1 VDDAEHSRRRQER
14 ERLRREQPQLFADVT
29 EILAQHDPVGL
40 VAVGAPRDEY
50 EAEAGTI
57 IPRLDSA
64 ADARDVHRILVEE
77 FDRWFG
83 RDTPKMSAGDFAGVA
98 EDVWAAWLRDVQ
110 YGPQAAR
117 WTETAYADPYAY
129 LAHRA
134 ELILSLGPKLEPG
147 DALLDLAC
155 GDGGLAEH
163 LPGIRYRGVDTSPDM
178 VESARQHGRDVVLGD
193 LNEYEP
199 PEPVAATTCFRAI
212 YYARDREAFFR
223 HAAGYTEKKLV
234 FDLNPRQY
242 RVADVRDDLRRAG
255 FNELELRPFFSP
267 QRFSLPG
274 LAVSALHA
282 LERSPLAGLLLRV
295 RFSYLCAAFR
305 NE

>member
-1 VDDAEHSRRRQER
+1 VDDAEHSRRRKER
-14 ERLRREQPQLFADVT
+14 ERLRRDQPQLFADVT
-29 EILAQHDPVGL
+29 EILARHDPVGL

-50 EAEAGTI
+50 EAEVGTI

-83 RDTPKMSAGDFAGVA
+83 SDTPKMSAADFAGVA

-117 WTETAYADPYAY
+117 WTETAYADPHAY

-134 ELILSLGPKLEPG
+134 ELIRSLGPALEPG
-147 DALLDLAC
+147 DRLLDLAC
-155 GDGGLAEH
+155 GDGGLADH
-163 LPGIRYRGVDTSPDM
+163 LTGIRYLGVDTSPDM
-178 VESARQHGRDVVLGD
+178 VESARRQGRDVVVGD
-193 LNEYEP
+193 LNDYEP
-199 PEPVAATTCFRAI
+199 AEPVAATTCFRAI

-223 HAAGYTEKKLV
+223 HVARYTQKKLV

-242 RVADVRDDLRRAG
+242 RVADVRADLERAG
-255 FNELELRPFFSP
+255 FDQLELRPFFSP
-267 QRFSLPG
+267 QRSSLPVV
-274 LAVSALHA
+274 AASALHA
-282 LERSPLAGLLLRV
+282 LERTPLAPLLLRV

-305 NE
+305 NV